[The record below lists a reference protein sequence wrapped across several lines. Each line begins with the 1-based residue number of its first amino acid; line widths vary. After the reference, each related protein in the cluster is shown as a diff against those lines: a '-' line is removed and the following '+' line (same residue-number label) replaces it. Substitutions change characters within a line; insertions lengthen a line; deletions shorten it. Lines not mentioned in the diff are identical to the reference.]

1 MTHNSQRLAAV
12 FSRWRGRF
20 TTLVKTSDVLPAG
33 LGQGAYLGG
42 AAGKLGGMHVNFPYF
57 VVSLLGDKKLCFAS
71 HILSFFLFVW
81 N

>member
-1 MTHNSQRLAAV
+1 MTHNSRRLAAV

-57 VVSLLGDKKLCFAS
+57 VFSLLGDKKLCFAS
-71 HILSFFLFVW
+71 HILCFILFI
-81 N
+81 